1 MAGSPPLASLN
12 SDVRRACHSEEPRGK
27 RGLFALDAATG
38 ALRWRVDLGTAPG
51 THAGTAAN
59 ADTVFVTEWDAPD
72 GDAANGAPTLRAYDL
87 ATGKERWDF
96 AVTGSGDLSKPVGD
110 GTVTSPVSVGDIVL
124 FGVSVRTPSAGAA
137 ADAKG
142 LYAFAITTGALR
154 WHAADTEPIHSAPA
168 VHGGTIYTMGGRRPW
183 GDGSGGSLFAF
194 AAA

>member
-1 MAGSPPLASLN
+1 MGSAQRPGGPRHHRVLRAARFACHHATRPDRRLLDAGQHRGEAGARELGAGLARPLATRSASGVHRVTARAPALAGSPPLASLN

-96 AVTGSGDLSKPVGD
+96 AVTWSGDLSKPVGD
-110 GTVTSPVSVGDIVL
+110 GTVS
-124 FGVSVRTPSAGAA
+124 
-137 ADAKG
+137 
-142 LYAFAITTGALR
+142 
-154 WHAADTEPIHSAPA
+154 H
-168 VHGGTIYTMGGRRPW
+168 RP
-183 GDGSGGSLFAF
+183 
-194 AAA
+194 